1 MSILNEHKNN
11 PGLLY
16 NVYEAPRGVPNHA
29 ITHLY
34 SFSSIHIY
42 VLIKNWIEYFS
53 SIHIYVLIK
62 NCIEYFS
69 SIHIY
74 VLIKNW
80 IEYFSSIHI
89 YVLIKNCIEYFSSI
103 HIYVLIKNWIEYF
116 LRNKN
121 MCMSRCISI
130 WIDSG
135 SDLNPC
141 FYIIKYPRAVFI
153 SVTWCV

>member
-1 MSILNEHKNN
+1 MLLGMSILNEHKNN

-34 SFSSIHIY
+34 S
-42 VLIKNWIEYFS
+42 
-53 SIHIYVLIK
+53 
-62 NCIEYFS
+62 FS